1 MPIHL
6 VATRVPGMPLQ
17 TPKTHHLKDYQPSEY
32 LIERIDLRFE
42 LEPKDTRVNARMEL
56 VRNPQAPAR
65 GLGPLRLD
73 GENMELLALKIDGV
87 ALGADRYMCSSTGL
101 LITAPPK
108 RFTLEIETR
117 LQPEANTALQ
127 GLYLSSGTF
136 CTQCEA
142 EGFRRITYFLDRPDV
157 MARFTTTVVADKEA
171 CPVLLSNGNP
181 LERGE
186 LEDGRHWVRWQ
197 DPYPKPAYLFALV
210 AGDLACIEDDYT
222 TASGRAVTLR
232 IYVEAH
238 NAKCC
243 DHAMASL
250 KKAMRWDEEV
260 FGLEYDLD
268 IYMIVAVDDFNM
280 GAMENKGLNVFNS
293 KYVLADAETATD
305 ADFNGVESVIAHEYF
320 HNWTGNRVTCR
331 DWFQL
336 SLKEGL
342 TVYRDQEFSADM
354 GSRPVQ
360 RINDVR
366 VLRNAQFPEDAG
378 PMAHPV
384 RPASYIEINNFY
396 TATVYNKGAEVIR
409 MYQALV
415 GTEAFRAGVKLYLK
429 RHDGQAVTTDD
440 FLQAI
445 ADASGADLEQFRRWY
460 SQAGTPVIRAQ
471 GRHDAKN
478 RCHELRLDQSC
489 PPTPGQQIKT
499 PFHIP
504 VTLGLL
510 DSNGHDLP
518 LQLAGETS
526 AAKAT
531 TRVFSLRKESET
543 FRFVDVDNPPTP
555 SLLRGFSA
563 PVRLESGATDDE
575 LAFLLA
581 HDSDPFNRWEA
592 GQELAVRLSL
602 RLVEQI
608 QQGETLSLDLDF
620 TRAMGQTLANPDL
633 DPAFIAEVFVLP
645 GEGYIAQ
652 RMEVMD
658 PAAIHQARCFLRSAL
673 ANTLRD
679 ELENAYRTHTRE
691 EAYRYTQDAVGR
703 RSLKNIA
710 ISYLME
716 LEAPEIC
723 SRCLAQ
729 FRAADNM
736 TDALGALASL
746 SQHDCAERRDALAE
760 FETRWQSEPLVM
772 DKWFSLQATSR
783 LPGTLAR
790 VKELMQHPAF
800 DASNPNRIRALIGA
814 FSHANPAQFHATDGS
829 GYVFLRERLLELD
842 PRNPQLAARLL
853 GAFGRWRKLDAP
865 RQQLVRGE
873 LGKIL
878 GTSGLSRDSYEIA
891 SRTLGDS

>member
-1 MPIHL
+1 MPVHPLIARHS
-6 VATRVPGMPLQ
+6 TMPLQ
-17 TPKTHHLKDYQPSEY
+17 PPKTHRLQDYQPSEY
-32 LIERIDLRFE
+32 LIETVDLRFE
-42 LEPKDTRVNARMEL
+42 LEPMATRVNARIAF
-56 VRNPQAPAR
+56 VRNSQAEAR

-73 GENMELLALKIDGV
+73 GENMELLSLKMDGIT
-87 ALGADRYMCSSTGL
+87 LGADRYICSSTGL
-101 LITAPPK
+101 LIIAPPE
-108 RFTLEIETR
+108 RFTLEVTTR

-157 MARFTTTVVADKEA
+157 MARYTTTVVADQKT

-181 LERGE
+181 VERGE
-186 LEDGRHWVRWQ
+186 LENNRHWIRWQ

-210 AGDLACIEDDYT
+210 AGDLACIEDQYT
-222 TASGRAVTLR
+222 TTSGREVALR
-232 IYVEAH
+232 IYVESH
-238 NAKCC
+238 NATRC

-293 KYVLADAETATD
+293 KYVLADADTATD

-360 RINDVR
+360 RIGDVR

-396 TATVYNKGAEVIR
+396 TATVYNKGAEVIH
-409 MYQALV
+409 MYEALV
-415 GTEAFRAGVKLYLK
+415 GTEAFRAGVRLYLK

-460 SQAGTPVIRAQ
+460 SQAGTPVIHAE
-471 GRHDAKN
+471 GHHDAKN
-478 RCHELRLDQSC
+478 NSYELKLTQSC
-489 PPTPGQQIKT
+489 PPTPEQETKA

-504 VTLGLL
+504 VAMGLL

-518 LQLAGETS
+518 LQISGET
-526 AAKAT
+526 AAAT
-531 TRVFSLRKESET
+531 IRVLSLRKESET
-543 FRFVDVDNPPTP
+543 FRFENIDTPPTP

-563 PVRLESGATDDE
+563 PVQLESGASDNE

-581 HDSDPFNRWEA
+581 HDSDSFNRWEA
-592 GQELAVRLSL
+592 SQELAVRLTL

-608 QQGETLSLDLDF
+608 QHGEILRLNSDF
-620 TRAMGQTLANPDL
+620 AHAMGQTLGNPDL

-658 PAAIHQARCFLRSAL
+658 PASIHQARCFLRLTL
-673 ANTLRD
+673 ARSLREKFEHTYQENTRQ
-679 ELENAYRTHTRE
+679 

-703 RSLKNIA
+703 RSLKNVVL
-710 ISYLME
+710 SYLME
-716 LEAPEIC
+716 LEDSEIRG
-723 SRCLAQ
+723 RCLTQ
-729 FRAADNM
+729 FRDADNM

-746 SQHDCAERRDALAE
+746 SQHDCEERAIALAE

-783 LPGTLAR
+783 LPGTLEK
-790 VKELMQHPAF
+790 VKELMQHA
-800 DASNPNRIRALIGA
+800 AYNRSNPNRIRALIGA
-814 FSHANPAQFHATDGS
+814 FSHANPAQFHAADGS
-829 GYVFLRERLLELD
+829 GYVFLRERILELD

-853 GAFGRWRKLDAP
+853 GAFGRWRKLGGKG
-865 RQQLVRGE
+865 QQHIRGE
-873 LGKIL
+873 LGIIL
-878 GTSGLSRDSYEIA
+878 KTKGLSRDSYEIA
-891 SRTLGDS
+891 SRTLGNS

>member
-1 MPIHL
+1 MP
-6 VATRVPGMPLQ
+6 PQ
-17 TPKTHHLKDYQPSEY
+17 TPKTRYLKDYQPPEY
-32 LIERIDLRFE
+32 LVESIDLRFE
-42 LEPKDTRVNARMEL
+42 LESVDTRVTARTVF
-56 VRNPQAPAR
+56 VRNPQASAC

-73 GENMELLALKIDGV
+73 GENMELLAIKMDGQT
-87 ALGADRYMCSSTGL
+87 LGADRYLRSSTGL
-101 LITAPPK
+101 LITAPPE
-108 RFTLEIETR
+108 RFTLEVETR
-117 LQPEANTALQ
+117 LQPETNTALQ
-127 GLYLSSGTF
+127 GLYLSSDTF

-157 MARFTTTVVADKEA
+157 MTRFTTTVVADKKT

-181 LERGE
+181 VEHGE
-186 LEDGRHWVRWQ
+186 SDDGRHWVRWQ

-210 AGDLACIEDDYT
+210 AGDLACIEDKYT
-222 TASGRAVTLR
+222 TASGREVKLR
-232 IYVEAH
+232 IYVEPH
-238 NAKCC
+238 NATRC

-342 TVYRDQEFSADM
+342 TVFRDQEFSADM

-409 MYQALV
+409 MYEALV

-445 ADASGADLEQFRRWY
+445 ADASNANLEQFRRWY
-460 SQAGTPVIRAQ
+460 SQAGTPIIHASGVYDRQQRSYA
-471 GRHDAKN
+471 
-478 RCHELRLDQSC
+478 LTLSQSC
-489 PPTPGQQIKT
+489 APTPGQEQKE

-510 DSNGHDLP
+510 DSDGHELP
-518 LQLAGETS
+518 LQLTGENS
-526 AAKAT
+526 AVDT
-531 TRVFSLRKESET
+531 TRVLELREQHQT
-543 FRFVDVDNPPTP
+543 FHFENVPTAPTP

-563 PVRLESGATDDE
+563 PVRLETGASDDE

-581 HDSDPFNRWEA
+581 HDPDPFNRWEA

-602 RLVEQI
+602 QLVAGI
-608 QQGETLSLDLDF
+608 RQGKTLHLNPDF
-620 TRAMGQTLANPDL
+620 ARAMGQTLTNPEL
-633 DPAFIAEVFVLP
+633 DAAFIAEVFVLP
-645 GEGYIAQ
+645 GEGYVAE

-658 PAAIHQARCFLRSAL
+658 PTAIHQARCFLRQTL
-673 ANTLRD
+673 ASKLRE
-679 ELENAYRTHTRE
+679 ELENAYRKNTRE
-691 EAYRYTQDAVGR
+691 ETYCYAQDAVGR

-710 ISYLME
+710 LGYLME
-716 LEAPEIC
+716 LEEPEIR
-723 SRCLAQ
+723 SRCFKQ
-729 FRAADNM
+729 FHAADNM
-736 TDALGALASL
+736 TDALGALASMT
-746 SQHDCAERRDALAE
+746 QYDCDERRVALAE
-760 FETRWQSEPLVM
+760 FEDRWQSEPLVM

-790 VKELMQHPAF
+790 VKQLMQHRAW
-800 DASNPNRIRALIGA
+800 DANNPNRIRALVGA
-814 FSHANPAQFHATDGS
+814 FSHANPAQFHAANGS
-829 GYVFLRERLLELD
+829 GYVFLKERVLELD

-865 RQQLVRGE
+865 RQQLTRRE
-873 LGKIL
+873 LGEIL
-878 GTSGLSRDSYEIA
+878 KTPGLSRDSYEIA
-891 SRTLGDS
+891 SRTLGSSWA